1 MSVDQVLQHLMNK
14 ELPQAD
20 RLAQQLTASGEV
32 PTDELG
38 AKRWEMTRELL
49 GAAWS
54 LPLPITSALARGI
67 DLNNP
72 AVAADDLK
80 AFRKENADAAI
91 AAQKTLAEKAPNI
104 AAYVPKALDAPP
116 PPKPIGSPFPNA
128 VPQFD
133 YTPMSS
139 YQTGTGSGWKVG
151 LPIGAIAIALVR
163 CAAFSARESSRYDYD
178 YDNSYSYNRNLDY
191 DTEKL
196 RELLDKQNSY
206 DTPTTYT
213 PPVARVPEVPERTSD
228 DPEDLYSQL
237 YVSISAYFYEGVA
250 TEKQQ
255 EVVEKLETAT
265 LDRNCQGMR
274 KNIALLEKLP
284 EGDGEYASYA
294 TAHTKAMRERINIVC
309 PAKGA
314 KKVAKKPAP
323 SGQPAPAE

>member
-1 MSVDQVLQHLMNK
+1 MSVDQILQHLMNK

-20 RLAQQLTASGEV
+20 RLAQQLTASGEA

-80 AFRKENADAAI
+80 AFRKENEEAAI
-91 AAQKTLAEKAPNI
+91 AAQKTLAEKAPSI
-104 AAYVPKALDAPP
+104 AVYVPKALDAPP
-116 PPKPIGSPFPNA
+116 PPKPIGSPFPA
-128 VPQFD
+128 PQFD
-133 YTPMSS
+133 YTPTY

-151 LPIGAIAIALVR
+151 VPVAVIAVALVR

-178 YDNSYSYNRNLDY
+178 YDNSYSYNRDLDY
-191 DTEKL
+191 DTSKL
-196 RELLDKQNSY
+196 RELLDKQNY

-213 PPVARVPEVPERTSD
+213 PPVAKVPEVPEHTSD

-250 TEKQQ
+250 TDRQQ
-255 EVVEKLETAT
+255 EVVEKFETAT
-265 LDRNCQGMR
+265 LDRDCKGMR
-274 KNIALLEKLP
+274 KNLALLEKLP
-284 EGDGEYASYA
+284 EGDGDYAGYA
-294 TAHTKAMRERINIVC
+294 TAHTKAMRERVDIVC
-309 PAKGA
+309 PSKPA
-314 KKVAKKPAP
+314 KKVVKKQAP
-323 SGQPAPAE
+323 SGQPDPVE

>member
-20 RLAQQLTASGEV
+20 RLAQQVVASGDV

-80 AFRKENADAAI
+80 AFRKENVDAAT
-91 AAQKTLAEKAPNI
+91 AAQKTLAEKAPSL

-116 PPKPIGSPFPNA
+116 PPKPIGSPFPA
-128 VPQFD
+128 PQ
-133 YTPMSS
+133 YNYEPTY

-151 LPIGAIAIALVR
+151 LPIGAIAIFLVK
-163 CAAFSARESSRYDYD
+163 CAAFSARTSSYDSSD
-178 YDNSYSYNRNLDY
+178 YSYSNYNSEY
-191 DTEKL
+191 DTQRL
-196 RELLDKQNSY
+196 RELLDKQNYNY
-206 DTPTTYT
+206 DTPTPYT
-213 PPVARVPEVPERTSD
+213 PPVAKVPEVPERTSD
-228 DPEDLYSQL
+228 DPEDLYSEL

-250 TEKQQ
+250 TTEQQ
-255 EVVEKLETAT
+255 EVVEKLETAV
-265 LDRNCQGMR
+265 LDRDCKGMR
-274 KNIALLEKLP
+274 KQIAALEKLP
-284 EGDGEYASYA
+284 AGDLDNASYA
-294 TAHTKAMRERINIVC
+294 SAHTVAMRERINIVC
-309 PAKGA
+309 PVKGA
-314 KKVAKKPAP
+314 KKIVKKAP
-323 SGQPAPAE
+323 PPEPAE

>member
-1 MSVDQVLQHLMNK
+1 MSVDQVLQHLINK

-20 RLAQQLTASGEV
+20 RLAQTVTA

-80 AFRKENADAAI
+80 AFRKENVDAAT
-91 AAQKTLAEKAPNI
+91 AAQKTLAEKAPSL

-116 PPKPIGSPFPNA
+116 PPKPIGSPFPA
-128 VPQFD
+128 AQFD
-133 YTPMSS
+133 YTPPAYYQSS
-139 YQTGTGSGWKVG
+139 SGNGWKVG
-151 LPIGAIAIALVR
+151 LPIGAIAIFLVR
-163 CAAFSARESSRYDYD
+163 CAAFSARTSSYDHD
-178 YDNSYSYNRNLDY
+178 DYSYNSYNSDY
-191 DTEKL
+191 DTQRL
-196 RELLDKQNSY
+196 RELIDKQNYNY

-213 PPVARVPEVPERTSD
+213 PPVATVPEVPARTSD

-250 TEKQQ
+250 TAEQQDAVEHLEKAVLARDCKDMRRQILIVEKQ
-255 EVVEKLETAT
+255 
-265 LDRNCQGMR
+265 
-274 KNIALLEKLP
+274 P
-284 EGDGEYASYA
+284 EGDGENASYA
-294 TAHTKAMRERINIVC
+294 TAHTKAMRERIDLLC

-314 KKVAKKPAP
+314 K
-323 SGQPAPAE
+323 QHRR

>member
-67 DLNNP
+67 DMNNP

-80 AFRKENADAAI
+80 AFRKENVEAAT
-91 AAQKTLAEKAPNI
+91 AAQKTLAEKAPGI
-104 AAYVPKALDAPP
+104 AAYVPKALEAPP
-116 PPKPIGSPFPNA
+116 PPKPIGSPFPA
-128 VPQFD
+128 AAPQFD
-133 YTPMSS
+133 YTPMS
-139 YQTGTGSGWKVG
+139 YQTGTGNGWRVG
-151 LPIGAIAIALVR
+151 VPVGVIAIALVR
-163 CAAFSARESSRYDYD
+163 CAAFSARESSRYDYNSD
-178 YDNSYSYNRNLDY
+178 YNYNYNNDLNY
-191 DTEKL
+191 DTARL
-196 RELLDKQNSY
+196 RELLDKQPSY
-206 DTPTTYT
+206 DYGSNTYT
-213 PPVARVPEVPERTSD
+213 PPVAKVPEVPERTSD

-250 TEKQQ
+250 TTDQQ
-255 EVVEKLETAT
+255 EAVEKLETAT
-265 LDRNCQGMR
+265 LDRDCKGMR

-309 PAKGA
+309 PVKGA
-314 KKVAKKPAP
+314 KKIVKKA
-323 SGQPAPAE
+323 APAEPAE